1 MAGYNS
7 RQTPMESRL
16 KLSKNI
22 NEPLVDATTFHNIV
36 GSLRYLVN
44 TRANISFVVSYV
56 SRFLSEPHGG
66 CEAYLVLCR

>member
-22 NEPLVDATTFHNIV
+22 NEPLVTTFHNIV